1 MEAHGGEEQP
11 EFILRTVR
19 FFRSALSRQVGEAVR
34 IMRRGGAGAILN
46 SKSEFDRCRIPR
58 LVLDDKEDSEEE
70 VRRKEEQRL
79 IEDKEA
85 VEEQAEIW
93 STARFNE
100 RRKDDLRAWAERTK
114 TTGPR
119 KTKKE
124 VEDGSRRAKKMKYSI
139 FGEDW
144 GEEEQMTEESSTT
157 INSEEMSR
165 TPDKIT
171 PTPPPPPVR
180 IVEIDHFADAIS
192 IKPSNRLQ
200 VLRNNETSS
209 RNRSASPA
217 KRPRVDD
224 NHDNT
229 EDAVAT
235 RPSYSSVVLNSPQPL
250 LDHPPVAEAR
260 ADGAEGRVRQVNISE
275 YLTRS

>member
-1 MEAHGGEEQP
+1 
-11 EFILRTVR
+11 
-19 FFRSALSRQVGEAVR
+19 
-34 IMRRGGAGAILN
+34 
-46 SKSEFDRCRIPR
+46 
-58 LVLDDKEDSEEE
+58 
-70 VRRKEEQRL
+70 
-79 IEDKEA
+79 
-85 VEEQAEIW
+85 
-93 STARFNE
+93 
-100 RRKDDLRAWAERTK
+100 
-114 TTGPR
+114 
-119 KTKKE
+119 
-124 VEDGSRRAKKMKYSI
+124 MKYSI
-139 FGEDW
+139 LGEDW

-165 TPDKIT
+165 TPDKIP

-180 IVEIDHFADAIS
+180 IVEIDHSADAIS

-250 LDHPPVAEAR
+250 LNHPPVAEVR
-260 ADGAEGRVRQVNISE
+260 ADGAEGRVRQVNLSE
-275 YLTRS
+275 YLTRSLPAREDGYQHPPASPGPSITVADAIFEHTEGGEEIVVCKHNKRGHCILHGIKITKLNISKQIWVNKGIKRFGWKTVKVPRYICKLRNNPVARNPVLSENSERFRDYPSQQNNIESGDSSLSESQR